1 MAKGAT
7 CYDGKLKVAGF
18 YRQIPAGTSSQ
29 WPGSCEETPRNS
41 GKLDK
46 PPTLVEYATLPE
58 GIGIYTTYSLS
69 LGRVASELASLRG
82 GVRWGNLPKS
92 SDICHRS
99 PLLAGARLSPGR
111 ANFLCRSCVD
121 TNGL

>member
-1 MAKGAT
+1 MEQDMAKGAT

-46 PPTLVEYATLPE
+46 PPTLVEYATLPTGVDFTE
-58 GIGIYTTYSLS
+58 GAI
-69 LGRVASELASLRG
+69 
-82 GVRWGNLPKS
+82 
-92 SDICHRS
+92 
-99 PLLAGARLSPGR
+99 RLSRPESR
-111 ANFLCRSCVD
+111 RQIS
-121 TNGL
+121 GLRI